1 MKQLDLHGVKHQD
14 VQKKLDDF
22 LWEQMQIKT
31 HQAEIITGISSKM
44 KAIVKDIVEDYG
56 MEMED
61 SRGNPGSV
69 IVTITDSGL

>member
-22 LWEQMQIKT
+22 LWEQMQAKT

-44 KAIVKDIVEDYG
+44 KSIVNEIVKDYG
-56 MEMED
+56 MNMED
-61 SRGNPGSV
+61 SWGNPGSV

>member
-44 KAIVKDIVEDYG
+44 KVIVKDITQDYG
-56 MEMED
+56 MEIED
-61 SRGNPGSV
+61 SWGNPGSV